1 MIVLFTNQSK
11 AWKIEQIHNV
21 IEQLEIPI
29 YLVVAYSK
37 HKRDINLIRNVYH
50 FIKDNTIDKDNS
62 FFVGDA
68 LGREGDWADS
78 DKQFAINIGIPYYSP

>member
-37 HKRDINLIRNVYH
+37 HKRGYKPDKGM
-50 FIKDNTIDKDNS
+50 FIILLKII
-62 FFVGDA
+62 
-68 LGREGDWADS
+68 
-78 DKQFAINIGIPYYSP
+78 Q